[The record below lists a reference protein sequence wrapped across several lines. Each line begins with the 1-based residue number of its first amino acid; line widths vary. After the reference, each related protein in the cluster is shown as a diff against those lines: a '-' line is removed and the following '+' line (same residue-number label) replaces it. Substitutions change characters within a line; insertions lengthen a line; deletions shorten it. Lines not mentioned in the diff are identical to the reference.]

1 MITFTDPQFARFDR
15 SRRVQHHLAL
25 ETRPGFS
32 IILHWKRLKVDNV
45 VNTQVL

>member
-15 SRRVQHHLAL
+15 LRRVQHHLAL

-32 IILHWKRLKVDNV
+32 IILHWKRLFLA
-45 VNTQVL
+45 QRAAA